1 MARLLRIDLAART
14 CSWDPLPEPYEG
26 LGGRGLTS
34 AIVAAEVPPNADP
47 LGPANRLVFAPGLL
61 AGTAVPN
68 NGRLSVGA
76 KSPLTGTIKESNA
89 GGSFAHALARL
100 GAAAVVLQGEAPEP
114 VTVRIHAGGA
124 EFEPADDLW
133 GSGNYAAVAAL
144 RGRHQGC
151 AVATVGPAGERG
163 LRAAAV
169 VIATPDG
176 HLRTAA
182 RGGLGAVMGAKKVKA
197 VVVDPAGG
205 PGPVPADPER
215 LRAAARALAEGITA
229 HPLMA
234 GFEALGT
241 SMLVGLINEMGGLPT
256 RNYSRGRFDGA
267 PRIAGEALAGIMA
280 QRPGATT
287 RHRCMAGCV
296 IHCSQVYTGPDGEP
310 ITSGFEYET
319 LGLVGSNCAIDDPDA
334 IARIDRACD
343 DLGLDTMEIG
353 AAAAVAMEGGRLPW
367 GDGHRLLEVLEAIPG
382 GDPLGA
388 LLASGSVAVGR
399 ELGVA
404 RVPAVKGQALAAY
417 DPRCLKGTGVTYATS
432 PMGADH
438 TAGNVLP
445 SPANPEYNPSVP
457 DGQYQVSEFVQCYF
471 AAIDSLG
478 LCLFASL
485 PVVESPELQG
495 SLVDAVSALTGA
507 SLPGEYLIGLGR
519 RVCLTEKDFN
529 RRAGFGPRDDRLP
542 AFFGQE
548 ALAPLGHV
556 WDVPD
561 ADLDRVFAQP

>member
-1 MARLLRIDLAART
+1 MARLLRIDLADRT
-14 CSWDPLPEPYEG
+14 CSWEPLPGPYEG

-34 AIVAAEVPPNADP
+34 AIVATEVPPETDP
-47 LGPANRLVFAPGLL
+47 LGPDNRLVFAPGLL

-89 GGSFAHALARL
+89 GGSFAQALARL
-100 GAAAVVLQGEAPEP
+100 GAAAVVLQGEASEP
-114 VTVRIHAGGA
+114 VTIRVHVGGA
-124 EFEPADDLW
+124 EFEPAGDLW
-133 GSGNYAAVAAL
+133 GSGNYATVAAL
-144 RGRHQGC
+144 RDRHEGC

-169 VIATPDG
+169 VIATSDG

-182 RGGLGAVMGAKKVKA
+182 RGGLGAVMGAKGVKA

-205 PGPVPADPER
+205 PGPSPADPER
-215 LRAAARALAEGITA
+215 LRAAARALTEGITA

-256 RNYSRGRFDGA
+256 RNYSQGRFGGA

-280 QRPGATT
+280 QRPGASTK
-287 RHRCMAGCV
+287 HRCMAGCV
-296 IHCSQVYTGPDGEP
+296 IHCSQVYTGTDGEP

-382 GDPLGA
+382 GDPLGT
-388 LLASGSVAVGR
+388 LLAAGSVAVGR

-404 RVPAVKGQALAAY
+404 RVPAVKGQSLAAY

-457 DGQYQVSEFVQCYF
+457 DGQWQVSEFVQCYF

-495 SLVDAVSALTGA
+495 SLVEAVSALTGA
-507 SLPGEYLIGLGR
+507 SLSSEYLIGLGR
-519 RVCLTEKDFN
+519 QVCVTEKAFN
-529 RRAGFGPRDDRLP
+529 RQAGFGAGDDRLP
-542 AFFGQE
+542 AFLSRE
-548 ALAPLGHV
+548 ALPPLGHV
-556 WDVPD
+556 WDVSD
-561 ADLDRVFAQP
+561 ADLDRVFAQG